1 MIAASRCFHNFPLL
15 RCKKPGGGVHCIGSA
30 IIYILWDFLPIIYYA
45 ELWMVRTSTPS
56 DLLFAKNDKKMY
68 IAGGSHRDACHF
80 RPNRHHAKMC
90 NKKIWIKMRKW
101 NEFVK
106 IDKCF
111 SVQHSA
117 CVGDEGSLT
126 SSLHICFCMCHTGNF
141 RPFGKIAFLLC
152 RGVLHWHRWW
162 NTVGCYSPPT
172 TGIDIAT
179 PCKSSTLATRSKRV
193 RNQFSKLKPTISI
206 ALRPPFIS
214 HSNNTILTF
223 LSLPCKSTE
232 SGRIEE
238 KNHSKLCGWIDTFL
252 VVVVVEPAS

>member
-45 ELWMVRTSTPS
+45 ELWMVSTSTPS
-56 DLLFAKNDKKMY
+56 DLLFVKNDKKMY

-179 PCKSSTLATRSKRV
+179 PCKSSTHATRSKRV

-252 VVVVVEPAS
+252 VVVVVAS